1 MPKSLFQPGNPG
13 GPGRPKGSRNRLAE
27 AFLDALH
34 ADFLEHG
41 VAAIEAARAESP
53 LGYVRIVASLLP
65 QKLQVEGSTGSL
77 SDDELVAIIRRS
89 GDDQHPAD
97 GGEIEGRV
105 H

>member
-1 MPKSLFQPGNPG
+1 MPKPLFQPGGLG

-34 ADFLEHG
+34 ADFQANG
-41 VAAIEAARAESP
+41 VEAIAAARAESP

-65 QKLQVEGSTGSL
+65 QKLQVEGSAGGL
-77 SDDELVAIIRRS
+77 SDDELVAIIRHAG
-89 GDDQHPAD
+89 GDQQPVDCD
-97 GGEIEGRV
+97 EIKGQV

>member
-1 MPKSLFQPGNPG
+1 MPKSQFQSG
-13 GPGRPKGSRNRLAE
+13 GPGGSGCPKGSRNRLAE

-41 VAAIEAARAESP
+41 VAAIEAARVESP
-53 LGYVRIVASLLP
+53 LGHVRIVAGLLP
-65 QKLQVEGSTGSL
+65 QKLQVESGPGGM
-77 SDDELVAIIRRS
+77 SDDQLVAIIRHA

-97 GGEIEGRV
+97 CAEIEGAV